1 MFIATADDPLNSGFF
16 VYETKAA
23 EDRITC
29 MVKTLV
35 INLFAGPGSGK
46 STFCA
51 LIFAKLKVL
60 GIDCEM
66 SLEYAKDI
74 VWEESLKKLDHQIY
88 IFGKQ
93 LHRLQRLDGKLKV
106 VITDAPLL
114 HSAIY
119 CSEDHHT
126 FKKLILEEHNKFTN
140 LNYYIKRRK
149 DYNPNGRT
157 QTFEQAKI
165 VDKKIISYLK
175 DNKVKYKNV
184 EGNID
189 VVDSI
194 LKDVSSA
201 LQHIDKSTKS
211 KK

>member
-1 MFIATADDPLNSGFF
+1 M
-16 VYETKAA
+16 VTKK
-23 EDRITC
+23 
-29 MVKTLV
+29 KTLV
-35 INLFAGPGSGK
+35 VNLFAGPGSGK

-51 LIFAKLKVL
+51 SIFAKLKVL

-74 VWEESLKKLDHQIY
+74 IWEESLKKLDHQIY

-93 LHRLQRLDGKLKV
+93 LHRLQRLNHKVQV

-119 CSEDHHT
+119 CADDHHT
-126 FKKLILEEHNKFTN
+126 FKKLILEEYNKFEN
-140 LNYYIKRRK
+140 LSYYIKRRK

-157 QTFEQAKI
+157 QTFEEAKL
-165 VDKKIISYLK
+165 VDSKIMGYLS
-175 DNKVKYKNV
+175 DNGVKINMV

-189 VVDSI
+189 AIDSI
-194 LKDVSSA
+194 IADV
-201 LQHIDKSTKS
+201 LECVKMIDQEYKENNLREISE
-211 KK
+211 